1 MQITRLS
8 AAECE
13 DLYRSA
19 LPRDFPAAELKPF
32 AEIQR
37 LLESGVYEPLLLT
50 DDAGAR
56 FIASG
61 IIDERKDEVL
71 AGLKAAGLEP
81 VEVKEKRGW
90 VCIICE
96 KKEA

>member
-1 MQITRLS
+1 MTMFYIILLFVMGLLFLVVELVLLHGVS
-8 AAECE
+8 IGAI
-13 DLYRSA
+13 LA
-19 LPRDFPAAELKPF
+19 L
-32 AEIQR
+32 
-37 LLESGVYEPLLLT
+37 
-50 DDAGAR
+50 AR
-56 FIASG
+56 EGPGLMAPGERVIASG
-61 IIDERKDEVL
+61 IIDGRKDEVL

>member
-1 MQITRLS
+1 MLM
-8 AAECE
+8 A
-13 DLYRSA
+13 
-19 LPRDFPAAELKPF
+19 P
-32 AEIQR
+32 
-37 LLESGVYEPLLLT
+37 
-50 DDAGAR
+50 GAR

>member
-1 MQITRLS
+1 MSL
-8 AAECE
+8 A
-13 DLYRSA
+13 
-19 LPRDFPAAELKPF
+19 PAVPGLMA
-32 AEIQR
+32 
-37 LLESGVYEPLLLT
+37 
-50 DDAGAR
+50 DDAV

>member
-1 MQITRLS
+1 MAVGEDSAREDQAPGAAPAPDLS
-8 AAECE
+8 
-13 DLYRSA
+13 DA
-19 LPRDFPAAELKPF
+19 LHAL
-32 AEIQR
+32 
-37 LLESGVYEPLLLT
+37 G
-50 DDAGAR
+50 
-56 FIASG
+56 
-61 IIDERKDEVL
+61 KDGR